1 MKNLIIIP
9 ARLESTRLPNKPL
22 ADINGEPM
30 IAHVYKRAKEANIAK
45 VIVAAGN
52 VEIKEVIENIG
63 GEVILTNPDH
73 ASGSD
78 RIYEALNMYDKESKF
93 DIIVNLQGD
102 LPNIHKDALSKIIS
116 LLESNDA
123 DISTLGVKI
132 SSEEEFLNK
141 NIVKAYVKNISE
153 SNYVDDF
160 DRRFD
165 IGKEEFLYHHV
176 GIYGYKR
183 KALETFIGF
192 DQSESEIERKLE
204 QMRAI
209 ENGMKIVLL
218 SSDDRDYWREKSSPV
233 YKVFLERTG
242 ADGQIAF
249 DSIAGY

>member
-30 IAHVYKRAKEANIAK
+30 IAHVYKRAKEANIAN

-52 VEIKEVIENIG
+52 VEIKEAIETIG
-63 GEVILTNPDH
+63 GEAILTNPDH

-209 ENGMKIVLL
+209 ENGMKIVLGL
-218 SSDDRDYWREKSSPV
+218 IDELPISVDTQED
-233 YKVFLERTG
+233 LE
-242 ADGQIAF
+242 IARRSM
-249 DSIAGY
+249 DL

>member
-1 MKNLIIIP
+1 
-9 ARLESTRLPNKPL
+9 L

-63 GEVILTNPDH
+63 GEAILTNPDH

-209 ENGMKIVLL
+209 ENGMKIVLGL
-218 SSDDRDYWREKSSPV
+218 IDELPISVDTQED
-233 YKVFLERTG
+233 LE
-242 ADGQIAF
+242 IARRSM
-249 DSIAGY
+249 DL

>member
-9 ARLESTRLPNKPL
+9 SRLESSRLPNKPL

-30 IAHVYKRAKEANIAK
+30 IVHVYKRAKEANIAN

-63 GEVILTNPDH
+63 GEAILTSSNH
-73 ASGSD
+73 ESGSD
-78 RIYEALNMYDKESKF
+78 RIFEALNIYDKESKF
-93 DIIVNLQGD
+93 DNIINLQGD
-102 LPNIHKDALSKIIS
+102 LPNIHKDALFSIIS

-132 SSEEEFLNK
+132 SSEEEFLNP
-141 NIVKAYVKNISE
+141 NIVKAYIKNISE

-183 KALETFIGF
+183 KALEAFVGF
-192 DQSESEIERKLE
+192 DQSKAEIERKLE

-209 ENGMKIVLL
+209 ENGMKIVLGL
-218 SSDDRDYWREKSSPV
+218 IDELPISVDTQED
-233 YKVFLERTG
+233 LE
-242 ADGQIAF
+242 IARRNM
-249 DSIAGY
+249 DL

>member
-9 ARLESTRLPNKPL
+9 SRLESSRLPNKPL

-30 IAHVYKRAKEANIAK
+30 IVHVYKRAKEANIAN

-63 GEVILTNPDH
+63 GEAILTSSNH
-73 ASGSD
+73 ESGSD
-78 RIYEALNMYDKESKF
+78 RIFEALNIYDKESKF
-93 DIIVNLQGD
+93 DNIINLQGD
-102 LPNIHKDALSKIIS
+102 LPNIHKDALFRIIS
-116 LLESNDA
+116 LLELNDA

-132 SSEEEFLNK
+132 SSEEEFLNP
-141 NIVKAYVKNISE
+141 NIVKAYIKNISE

-183 KALETFIGF
+183 EALEAFVEF
-192 DQSESEIERKLE
+192 DQSKTEIERKLE

-209 ENGMKIVLL
+209 ENGMKIVLGL
-218 SSDDRDYWREKSSPV
+218 IDELPISVDTQKD
-233 YKVFLERTG
+233 LE
-242 ADGQIAF
+242 IARRNM
-249 DSIAGY
+249 DL

>member
-9 ARLESTRLPNKPL
+9 SRLESSRLPNKPL

-30 IAHVYKRAKEANIAK
+30 IVHVYKRAKEANIAN

-63 GEVILTNPDH
+63 GEAILTSSNH
-73 ASGSD
+73 ESGSD
-78 RIYEALNMYDKESKF
+78 RIFEALNIYDKESKF
-93 DIIVNLQGD
+93 DNIINLQGD
-102 LPNIHKDALSKIIS
+102 LPNINKDALFRIIS
-116 LLESNDA
+116 LLELNDA

-132 SSEEEFLNK
+132 SSEEEFLNP
-141 NIVKAYVKNISE
+141 NIVKAYIKNISE

-183 KALETFIGF
+183 KALEAFVGF
-192 DQSESEIERKLE
+192 DQSKAEIERKLE

-209 ENGMKIVLL
+209 ENGMKIVLGL
-218 SSDDRDYWREKSSPV
+218 IDELPISVDTQEDLEIARKSMD
-233 YKVFLERTG
+233 L
-242 ADGQIAF
+242 
-249 DSIAGY
+249 

>member
-9 ARLESTRLPNKPL
+9 ARLESARLPNKPL
-22 ADINGEPM
+22 ADINGESM
-30 IAHVYKRAKEANIAK
+30 IAHVYKRAKEANIAH

-52 VEIKEVIENIG
+52 VEIKEAIETIG
-63 GEVILTNPDH
+63 GEAILTNPDH

-78 RIYEALNMYDKESKF
+78 RIYEALNKYDKESKF
-93 DIIVNLQGD
+93 DTIINLQGD
-102 LPNIHKDALSKIIS
+102 LPNIHKDALSKIVS

-132 SSEEEFLNK
+132 SSEEEFLNP

-165 IGKEEFLYHHV
+165 IGKENFLYHHV

-183 KALETFIGF
+183 KALEAFIGF
-192 DQSESEIERKLE
+192 DQSEAEVERKLE

-209 ENGMKIVLL
+209 ENGMKIVLGL
-218 SSDDRDYWREKSSPV
+218 IDELPISVDTQED
-233 YKVFLERTG
+233 LE
-242 ADGQIAF
+242 IARRSM
-249 DSIAGY
+249 DL

>member
-1 MKNLIIIP
+1 
-9 ARLESTRLPNKPL
+9 
-22 ADINGEPM
+22 M
-30 IAHVYKRAKEANIAK
+30 IVHVYKRAKEANIAN

-63 GEVILTNPDH
+63 GEAILTNSDH

-102 LPNIHKDALSKIIS
+102 IPNIHKDALSKIIS

-132 SSEEEFLNK
+132 SSEEEFLNP
-141 NIVKAYVKNISE
+141 NIVKAYIKNISE

-183 KALETFIGF
+183 KALEAFIRF

-209 ENGMKIVLL
+209 ENDMKIVLGL
-218 SSDDRDYWREKSSPV
+218 IDELPISVDTQED
-233 YKVFLERTG
+233 LE
-242 ADGQIAF
+242 IARRSM
-249 DSIAGY
+249 DL

>member
-63 GEVILTNPDH
+63 GEAILTSSNH
-73 ASGSD
+73 ESGSD
-78 RIYEALNMYDKESKF
+78 RIFEALNIYDKESKF

-209 ENGMKIVLL
+209 ENGMKIVLGL
-218 SSDDRDYWREKSSPV
+218 IDELPISVDTQED
-233 YKVFLERTG
+233 LE
-242 ADGQIAF
+242 IARRSM
-249 DSIAGY
+249 DL

>member
-1 MKNLIIIP
+1 NLIIIP

-63 GEVILTNPDH
+63 GEAILTNPDH

-209 ENGMKIVLL
+209 ENGMKIVLGL
-218 SSDDRDYWREKSSPV
+218 IDELPISVDTQED
-233 YKVFLERTG
+233 LE
-242 ADGQIAF
+242 IARRSM
-249 DSIAGY
+249 DL

>member
-63 GEVILTNPDH
+63 GEAILTNSNH
-73 ASGSD
+73 ESGSD

-209 ENGMKIVLL
+209 ENGMKIVLGL
-218 SSDDRDYWREKSSPV
+218 IDELPISVDTQED
-233 YKVFLERTG
+233 LE
-242 ADGQIAF
+242 IARRSM
-249 DSIAGY
+249 DL

>member
-63 GEVILTNPDH
+63 GEAILTNPDH

-123 DISTLGVKI
+123 DISTLGVKS
-132 SSEEEFLNK
+132 SSEEEVLKK
-141 NIVKAYVKNISE
+141 NIVKAYVKDMSE
-153 SNYVDDF
+153 SKYVDDF
-160 DRRFD
+160 DRKFD

-209 ENGMKIVLL
+209 ENGMKIVLGL
-218 SSDDRDYWREKSSPV
+218 IDELPISVDTQED
-233 YKVFLERTG
+233 LE
-242 ADGQIAF
+242 IARRSM
-249 DSIAGY
+249 DL

>member
-63 GEVILTNPDH
+63 GEAILTNPDH

-78 RIYEALNMYDKESKF
+78 RIHEALNMYDKESKF

-209 ENGMKIVLL
+209 ENGMKIVLGL
-218 SSDDRDYWREKSSPV
+218 IDELPISVDTQED
-233 YKVFLERTG
+233 LE
-242 ADGQIAF
+242 IARRSM
-249 DSIAGY
+249 DL

>member
-9 ARLESTRLPNKPL
+9 ARLESARLPNKPL

-30 IAHVYKRAKEANIAK
+30 IAHVYKRAKEANIAH

-52 VEIKEVIENIG
+52 VEIKEAIETIG
-63 GEVILTNPDH
+63 GEAILTNPDH

-78 RIYEALNMYDKESKF
+78 RIYEALNKYDKESKF
-93 DIIVNLQGD
+93 DTIINLQGD
-102 LPNIHKDALSKIIS
+102 LPNIHKDALSKIVS

-132 SSEEEFLNK
+132 SSEEEFLNP
-141 NIVKAYVKNISE
+141 NIVKAYVKNISK

-165 IGKEEFLYHHV
+165 IGKENFLYHHV

-183 KALETFIGF
+183 KALEAFIGF
-192 DQSESEIERKLE
+192 DQSEAEVERKLE

-209 ENGMKIVLL
+209 ENGMKIVLGL
-218 SSDDRDYWREKSSPV
+218 IDELPISVDTQED
-233 YKVFLERTG
+233 LE
-242 ADGQIAF
+242 IARRSM
-249 DSIAGY
+249 DL

>member
-9 ARLESTRLPNKPL
+9 ARLESARLPNKPL
-22 ADINGEPM
+22 ADINGESM
-30 IAHVYKRAKEANIAK
+30 IAHVYKRAKEANIAH

-52 VEIKEVIENIG
+52 VEIKEAIETIG
-63 GEVILTNPDH
+63 GEAILTNPDH

-78 RIYEALNMYDKESKF
+78 RIYEALNKYDKEAKF
-93 DIIVNLQGD
+93 DTIINLQGD
-102 LPNIHKDALSKIIS
+102 LPNIHKDALSKIVS
-116 LLESNDA
+116 LLESSNA

-132 SSEEEFLNK
+132 SSEEEFLNP

-165 IGKEEFLYHHV
+165 IGKENFLYHHV

-183 KALETFIGF
+183 KALEAFIGF
-192 DQSESEIERKLE
+192 DQSEAEVERKLE

-209 ENGMKIVLL
+209 ENGMKIVLGL
-218 SSDDRDYWREKSSPV
+218 IDELPISVDTQED
-233 YKVFLERTG
+233 LE
-242 ADGQIAF
+242 IARR
-249 DSIAGY
+249 SMVL

>member
-9 ARLESTRLPNKPL
+9 SRLESSRLPNKPL

-30 IAHVYKRAKEANIAK
+30 IVHVYKRAKEANIAN

-63 GEVILTNPDH
+63 GEAILTNSNH
-73 ASGSD
+73 ESGSD
-78 RIYEALNMYDKESKF
+78 RIFEALNIYDKESKF
-93 DIIVNLQGD
+93 DNIINLQGD
-102 LPNIHKDALSKIIS
+102 LPNIHKDALFRIIS

-132 SSEEEFLNK
+132 SSEEEFLNP
-141 NIVKAYVKNISE
+141 NIVKAYIKNISE

-183 KALETFIGF
+183 KALEAFVGF
-192 DQSESEIERKLE
+192 DQSKAEIERKLE

-209 ENGMKIVLL
+209 ENGMKIVLGL
-218 SSDDRDYWREKSSPV
+218 IDEIPISVDTQQD
-233 YKVFLERTG
+233 LE
-242 ADGQIAF
+242 IARRNM
-249 DSIAGY
+249 D

>member
-52 VEIKEVIENIG
+52 VEIKEAIENIG
-63 GEVILTNPDH
+63 GEAILTNPDH

-78 RIYEALNMYDKESKF
+78 RIHEALNMYDKESKF

-209 ENGMKIVLL
+209 ENGMKIVLGL
-218 SSDDRDYWREKSSPV
+218 IDELPISVDTQED
-233 YKVFLERTG
+233 LE
-242 ADGQIAF
+242 IARRSM
-249 DSIAGY
+249 DL

>member
-1 MKNLIIIP
+1 
-9 ARLESTRLPNKPL
+9 
-22 ADINGEPM
+22 M

-63 GEVILTNPDH
+63 GEAILTNPDH

-192 DQSESEIERKLE
+192 DQSEYEIERKLE

-209 ENGMKIVLL
+209 ENGMKIVLGL
-218 SSDDRDYWREKSSPV
+218 IDELPISVDTQED
-233 YKVFLERTG
+233 LE
-242 ADGQIAF
+242 IARRSM
-249 DSIAGY
+249 DL

>member
-9 ARLESTRLPNKPL
+9 ARLESARLPNKPL

-30 IAHVYKRAKEANIAK
+30 IAHVYKRAKEANIAN
-45 VIVAAGN
+45 VIVATGN

-63 GEVILTNPDH
+63 GEAILTNPDH
-73 ASGSD
+73 VSGSD
-78 RIYEALNMYDKESKF
+78 RIYEALNMYDEESKF

-132 SSEEEFLNK
+132 SSEEEFLNP
-141 NIVKAYVKNISE
+141 NIVKAYIKNISE

-165 IGKEEFLYHHV
+165 IGKKEFLYHHV

-209 ENGMKIVLL
+209 ENGMKIVLGL
-218 SSDDRDYWREKSSPV
+218 IDELPISVDTQED
-233 YKVFLERTG
+233 LEIVRRSM
-242 ADGQIAF
+242 DL
-249 DSIAGY
+249 

>member
-30 IAHVYKRAKEANIAK
+30 IAHVYKRAKEANIAN

-63 GEVILTNPDH
+63 GEAILTNSDH

-102 LPNIHKDALSKIIS
+102 LPNIHKDALSKIMS

-141 NIVKAYVKNISE
+141 NVVKAYVKNISE

-183 KALETFIGF
+183 KALEAFIGF

-209 ENGMKIVLL
+209 ENGMKIVLGL
-218 SSDDRDYWREKSSPV
+218 IDELPISVDTQED
-233 YKVFLERTG
+233 LE
-242 ADGQIAF
+242 IARRSM
-249 DSIAGY
+249 DL

>member
-1 MKNLIIIP
+1 MKKLIIIP

-63 GEVILTNPDH
+63 GEAILTNPDH

-183 KALETFIGF
+183 KALEAFIGF
-192 DQSESEIERKLE
+192 DQSKAEVERKLE

-209 ENGMKIVLL
+209 ENGMKIVLGL
-218 SSDDRDYWREKSSPV
+218 IDELPISVDTQED
-233 YKVFLERTG
+233 LE
-242 ADGQIAF
+242 IARRSM
-249 DSIAGY
+249 DL

>member
-22 ADINGEPM
+22 ADINGESM
-30 IAHVYKRAKEANIAK
+30 IAHVYKRAKEANIAH

-52 VEIKEVIENIG
+52 VEIKEAIETIG
-63 GEVILTNPDH
+63 GEAILTNPDH

-78 RIYEALNMYDKESKF
+78 RIYEALNKYDKEAKF
-93 DIIVNLQGD
+93 DTIINLQGD
-102 LPNIHKDALSKIIS
+102 LPNIHKDALSKIVS
-116 LLESNDA
+116 LLESSNA

-132 SSEEEFLNK
+132 SSEEEFLNP
-141 NIVKAYVKNISE
+141 NIVKAYVKNISK

-165 IGKEEFLYHHV
+165 IGKEIFLYHHV

-183 KALETFIGF
+183 KALEAFIGF
-192 DQSESEIERKLE
+192 DQSEAEVERKLE

-209 ENGMKIVLL
+209 ENGMKIVLGL
-218 SSDDRDYWREKSSPV
+218 IDELPISVDTQED
-233 YKVFLERTG
+233 LE
-242 ADGQIAF
+242 IARRSM
-249 DSIAGY
+249 DL

>member
-9 ARLESTRLPNKPL
+9 SRLESSRLPNKPL

-30 IAHVYKRAKEANIAK
+30 IVHVYKRAKEANIAK

-63 GEVILTNPDH
+63 GEAILTNPDH

-209 ENGMKIVLL
+209 ENGMKIVLGL
-218 SSDDRDYWREKSSPV
+218 IDELPISVDTQKD
-233 YKVFLERTG
+233 LE
-242 ADGQIAF
+242 IARRNM
-249 DSIAGY
+249 DL

>member
-63 GEVILTNPDH
+63 GEAILTNPDH

-132 SSEEEFLNK
+132 SSEEEFLNQ

-209 ENGMKIVLL
+209 ENGMKIVLGL
-218 SSDDRDYWREKSSPV
+218 IDELPISVDTQED
-233 YKVFLERTG
+233 LE
-242 ADGQIAF
+242 IARRSM
-249 DSIAGY
+249 DL

>member
-63 GEVILTNPDH
+63 GEAILTNPDH

-183 KALETFIGF
+183 KALETFIAF

-209 ENGMKIVLL
+209 ENGMKIVLGL
-218 SSDDRDYWREKSSPV
+218 IDELPISVDTQED
-233 YKVFLERTG
+233 LE
-242 ADGQIAF
+242 IARRSM
-249 DSIAGY
+249 DL

>member
-9 ARLESTRLPNKPL
+9 ARLESARLPNKPL

-30 IAHVYKRAKEANIAK
+30 IAHVYKRAKEANIAN

-52 VEIKEVIENIG
+52 VEIKEAIETIG
-63 GEVILTNPDH
+63 GEAILTNPDH

-78 RIYEALNMYDKESKF
+78 RIYEALNKYDKEAKF
-93 DIIVNLQGD
+93 DTIINLQGD
-102 LPNIHKDALSKIIS
+102 LPNIHKDALSKIVS
-116 LLESNDA
+116 LLESSNA

-132 SSEEEFLNK
+132 SSEEEFLNP
-141 NIVKAYVKNISE
+141 NIVKAYVKNILK

-165 IGKEEFLYHHV
+165 IGKENFLYHHV

-183 KALETFIGF
+183 KALEAFIGF
-192 DQSESEIERKLE
+192 DQSEAEVERKLE

-209 ENGMKIVLL
+209 ENGMKIVLGL
-218 SSDDRDYWREKSSPV
+218 IDELPISVDTQDDLEIARKSMD
-233 YKVFLERTG
+233 L
-242 ADGQIAF
+242 
-249 DSIAGY
+249 

>member
-63 GEVILTNPDH
+63 GEAILTNPDH

-165 IGKEEFLYHHV
+165 IDKEEFLYHHV

-209 ENGMKIVLL
+209 ENGMKIVLGL
-218 SSDDRDYWREKSSPV
+218 IDELPISVDTQED
-233 YKVFLERTG
+233 LE
-242 ADGQIAF
+242 IARRSM
-249 DSIAGY
+249 DL

>member
-9 ARLESTRLPNKPL
+9 SRLESSRLPNKPL

-30 IAHVYKRAKEANIAK
+30 IVHVYKRAKEANIAN

-52 VEIKEVIENIG
+52 VEIKEAIETIG
-63 GEVILTNPDH
+63 GEAILTNPDH

-78 RIYEALNMYDKESKF
+78 RIYEALNKYDKESKF
-93 DIIVNLQGD
+93 DTIINLQGD
-102 LPNIHKDALSKIIS
+102 LPNIHKDALSKIVS

-132 SSEEEFLNK
+132 SSEEEFLNP

-183 KALETFIGF
+183 KALEAFVGF
-192 DQSESEIERKLE
+192 DQSKAEIERKLE

-209 ENGMKIVLL
+209 ENGMKIVLGL
-218 SSDDRDYWREKSSPV
+218 IDELPISVDTQEDLEIARKSMD
-233 YKVFLERTG
+233 L
-242 ADGQIAF
+242 
-249 DSIAGY
+249 

>member
-63 GEVILTNPDH
+63 GEAILTNPDH

-141 NIVKAYVKNISE
+141 DIVKAYVKNISE

-209 ENGMKIVLL
+209 ENGMKIVLGL
-218 SSDDRDYWREKSSPV
+218 IDELPISVDTQED
-233 YKVFLERTG
+233 LE
-242 ADGQIAF
+242 IARRSM
-249 DSIAGY
+249 DL

>member
-63 GEVILTNPDH
+63 GEAILTNPDH

-102 LPNIHKDALSKIIS
+102 LPIIDKDALSKIIS

-209 ENGMKIVLL
+209 ENGMKIVLGL
-218 SSDDRDYWREKSSPV
+218 IDELPISVDTQED
-233 YKVFLERTG
+233 LE
-242 ADGQIAF
+242 IARRSM
-249 DSIAGY
+249 DL

>member
-9 ARLESTRLPNKPL
+9 SRLESSRLPNKPL

-30 IAHVYKRAKEANIAK
+30 IVHVYKRAKEANIAN

-63 GEVILTNPDH
+63 GEAILTNSNH
-73 ASGSD
+73 ESGSD
-78 RIYEALNMYDKESKF
+78 RIFEALNIYDKEYKF
-93 DIIVNLQGD
+93 DNIINLQGD
-102 LPNIHKDALSKIIS
+102 LPNIHKDALFRIIS

-132 SSEEEFLNK
+132 SSEEEFLNP
-141 NIVKAYVKNISE
+141 NIVKAYIKNISE

-183 KALETFIGF
+183 KALEAFIGF

-209 ENGMKIVLL
+209 ENGMKIVLGL
-218 SSDDRDYWREKSSPV
+218 IDELPISVDTQED
-233 YKVFLERTG
+233 LE
-242 ADGQIAF
+242 IARRNM
-249 DSIAGY
+249 DL

>member
-52 VEIKEVIENIG
+52 IEIKEAIENIG
-63 GEVILTNPDH
+63 GEAILTNPDH

-209 ENGMKIVLL
+209 ENGMKIVLGL
-218 SSDDRDYWREKSSPV
+218 IDELPISVDTQED
-233 YKVFLERTG
+233 LE
-242 ADGQIAF
+242 IARRIM
-249 DSIAGY
+249 DL

>member
-1 MKNLIIIP
+1 MKKLIIIP

-30 IAHVYKRAKEANIAK
+30 IAHVYKRAKEANIAN

-52 VEIKEVIENIG
+52 VEIKEVIDNIG
-63 GEVILTNPDH
+63 GEAILTNPDH

-78 RIYEALNMYDKESKF
+78 RIYEALKMYDKESKF

-132 SSEEEFLNK
+132 SSKEEFLNK

-209 ENGMKIVLL
+209 ENGMKIVLGLIDELPL
-218 SSDDRDYWREKSSPV
+218 SVDTQED
-233 YKVFLERTG
+233 LE
-242 ADGQIAF
+242 IARRSM
-249 DSIAGY
+249 DL